1 MTKLSC
7 HSQKPDRLLARVPQQ
22 ESTLPLSSTIHSH
35 EQLGQLQRQSRGHQR
50 VQHNAKAGINHT
62 TQERSAIALAQAH
75 LMTKLKADTVQVPAA
90 HDAAATNLLLQK
102 DCIQ

>member
-1 MTKLSC
+1 
-7 HSQKPDRLLARVPQQ
+7 
-22 ESTLPLSSTIHSH
+22 
-35 EQLGQLQRQSRGHQR
+35 
-50 VQHNAKAGINHT
+50 VQHNAKAVINHT

-102 DCIQ
+102 DYIQ